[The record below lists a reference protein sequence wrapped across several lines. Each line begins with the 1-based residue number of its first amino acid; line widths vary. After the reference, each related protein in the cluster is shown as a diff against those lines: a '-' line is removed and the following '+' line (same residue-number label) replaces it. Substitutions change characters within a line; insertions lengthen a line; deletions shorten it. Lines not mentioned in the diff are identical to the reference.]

1 MGRQG
6 SRNDTSWAAD
16 VAEVLLTEEQ
26 VQSRVAELA
35 AELHEDYCGREVL
48 MVGVLT
54 GAVVFLSDL
63 IRYLRMPLCIDF
75 VHLRSYWDGT
85 VSSGKIEVVKDL
97 SCPPRGRDILIIEDI
112 VDTGRTLANLVQTLR
127 ERGAAS
133 VRVCA
138 LLNKPSRRAVEI
150 PLDYVG
156 FDIPDV
162 FVVGYGLDFAGQYR
176 NLPCVAVL
184 RPEAYIRA

>member
-1 MGRQG
+1 MGHQG

-16 VAEVLLTEEQ
+16 VAEVLFTEEQ

-35 AELHEDYCGREVL
+35 ERLHKDYCGRDVL

-63 IRYLRMPLCIDF
+63 IRYLCMPLCVDF
-75 VHLRSYWDGT
+75 VHLRSYGEAT
-85 VSSGKIEVVKDL
+85 VSSGTIEVVKDL
-97 SCPPRGRDILIIEDI
+97 STDVRDRHVLVIEDI
-112 VDTGRTLANLVQTLR
+112 VDTGRTLNHLVGMLR

-138 LLNKPSRRAVEI
+138 LLSKPSRRAVEV

-156 FDIPDV
+156 FEIPDV

-184 RPEAYIRA
+184 RPEAYTRA